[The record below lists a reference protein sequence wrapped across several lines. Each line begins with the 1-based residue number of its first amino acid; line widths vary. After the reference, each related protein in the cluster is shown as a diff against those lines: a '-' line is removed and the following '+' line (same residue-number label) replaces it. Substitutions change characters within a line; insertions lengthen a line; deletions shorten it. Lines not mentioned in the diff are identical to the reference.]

1 MNIDGLNF
9 NFMGVRRIALAASAV
24 VLVLS
29 MGSVLTRGLNFGLDF
44 TGGDLLELSYQG
56 EAELAGIRAALTGA
70 GFENP
75 LVQNFGTVTDVLV
88 RLPLQEEAEE
98 GETRERVLA
107 ALRAHD
113 PSVELRR
120 FEFVGPQV
128 GEELTERGGL
138 AMLIALVLIFIY
150 VMLRFRWKFAAGTIS
165 ALVHDVI
172 VVVGFFSLFGFGFDL
187 TILAAI
193 LATIGYSLNDTIVVF
208 DRIRENFRLMRRGT
222 AEEVINRSINQML
235 GRTMITSLT
244 TLLVLICLFLLGG
257 ETVSGFALAL
267 IVGVVVGTYSSIY
280 VASAAAL
287 ALNVS
292 PADLIRP
299 SAKKSTRCPDISLRR
314 RAWLADSRRVGSE

>member
-1 MNIDGLNF
+1 
-9 NFMGVRRIALAASAV
+9 MGARRVAVAFSAV
-24 VLVLS
+24 VIAASLVSLAA
-29 MGSVLTRGLNFGLDF
+29 RGLNFGLDF
-44 TGGDLLELSYQG
+44 TGGDLLELTYEG
-56 EAELAGIRAALTGA
+56 EADLAAIRAALNGE

-75 LVQNFGTVTDVLV
+75 LVQNFGTTSDVLV
-88 RLPLQEEAEE
+88 RLPLQAESEE
-98 GETRERVLA
+98 GDTRARVLA
-107 ALRAHD
+107 ALQARD
-113 PSVELRR
+113 PTVELRR
-120 FEFVGPQV
+120 ADFVGPQV

-138 AMLIALVLIFIY
+138 AMLIALVLIFVY

-172 VVVGFFSLFGFGFDL
+172 VVVGFFSIFGFGFDL

-222 AEEVINRSINQML
+222 AVEVINRSINQML

-280 VASAAAL
+280 VASASAL

-292 PADLIRP
+292 PADLIPPKREEI
-299 SAKKSTRCPDISLRR
+299 DSLP
-314 RAWLADSRRVGSE
+314 

>member
-1 MNIDGLNF
+1 MNIDRLNID
-9 NFMGVRRIALAASAV
+9 FMGARRVALAISAV
-24 VLVLS
+24 VIALSLGSLVT
-29 MGSVLTRGLNFGLDF
+29 GGLNFGLDF
-44 TGGDLLELSYQG
+44 TGGLLLELAYEG
-56 EAELAGIRAALTGA
+56 EADLADIRAALNDA

-75 LVQNFGTVTDVLV
+75 LVQNFGTTSDVLV
-88 RLPLQEEAEE
+88 RLPLQPETVE
-98 GETRERVLA
+98 GETRARIVA
-107 ALRAHD
+107 ALQAQD

-138 AMLIALVLIFIY
+138 AMLIALVLIFVY

-165 ALVHDVI
+165 ALVHDVV
-172 VVVGFFSLFGFGFDL
+172 VVVGVFSIFGFGFDL

-222 AEEVINRSINQML
+222 AVEVINRSINQML
-235 GRTMITSLT
+235 GRTMITSFT

-267 IVGVVVGTYSSIY
+267 IVGVMVGTYSSIY
-280 VASAAAL
+280 IASASAL

-292 PADLIRP
+292 PVDLIPPKREE
-299 SAKKSTRCPDISLRR
+299 I
-314 RAWLADSRRVGSE
+314 DSMP

>member
-1 MNIDGLNF
+1 MDTSRLNID
-9 NFMGVRRIALAASAV
+9 FMGARRVAVAVSAV
-24 VLVLS
+24 VIAASLVSL
-29 MGSVLTRGLNFGLDF
+29 VARGLNFGLDF
-44 TGGDLLELSYQG
+44 TGGDLLELTYEG
-56 EAELAGIRAALTGA
+56 EADLADVRAALTEE

-75 LVQNFGTVTDVLV
+75 LVQNFGTTSDVLV
-88 RLPLQEEAEE
+88 RLPLQAESEE
-98 GETRERVLA
+98 GDTRARVLA
-107 ALRAHD
+107 ALQARD
-113 PSVELRR
+113 PTVELRR
-120 FEFVGPQV
+120 ADFVGPQV

-138 AMLIALVLIFIY
+138 AMLIALVLIFVY

-172 VVVGFFSLFGFGFDL
+172 VVVGFFSIFGFGFDL

-208 DRIRENFRLMRRGT
+208 DRIRENFRLMRRGS
-222 AEEVINRSINQML
+222 AVEVINRSINQML
-235 GRTMITSLT
+235 GRTMITSFT

-280 VASAAAL
+280 VASASAL

-292 PADLIRP
+292 PADLIPPKREEL
-299 SAKKSTRCPDISLRR
+299 DSLP
-314 RAWLADSRRVGSE
+314 

>member
-1 MNIDGLNF
+1 MDTSRLNID
-9 NFMGVRRIALAASAV
+9 FMGARRVAVAVSAV
-24 VLVLS
+24 VIAASLVSL
-29 MGSVLTRGLNFGLDF
+29 VTRGLDFGLDF
-44 TGGDLLELSYQG
+44 TGGYVLELTYAG
-56 EAELAGIRAALTGA
+56 EANLADIRAVLNEE

-75 LVQNFGTVTDVLV
+75 LVQNFGTTSEVLV
-88 RLPLQEEAEE
+88 RLPLLAEAEE
-98 GETRERVLA
+98 GDIRARILA
-107 ALRAHD
+107 ALQARD
-113 PSVELRR
+113 PTVELRR
-120 FEFVGPQV
+120 FDFVGPQV

-138 AMLIALVLIFIY
+138 AMLIALVLIFVY

-172 VVVGFFSLFGFGFDL
+172 VVVGFFSIFGFGFDL

-208 DRIRENFRLMRRGT
+208 DRIRENFRLMRRGS
-222 AEEVINRSINQML
+222 AVEVINRSINQML
-235 GRTMITSLT
+235 GRTMITSFT

-280 VASAAAL
+280 VASASAL

-292 PADLIRP
+292 PADLIPPKREEI
-299 SAKKSTRCPDISLRR
+299 DSLP
-314 RAWLADSRRVGSE
+314 